1 MKLRVSILSLVMI
14 VSAWVALAQDGSTAY
29 NYLNVPVSSHVYALG
44 GHNISIVDA
53 DVNLVE
59 QNPALLGVE
68 HSNQVGLNYMRY
80 IGGSNFMGARYAHSA
95 GERGAWSIGL
105 QYYGY
110 GEFVGADADGTIT
123 GNFSANDIAF
133 SAAYSHDITDYLR
146 GGITIKGLYSKYEIY
161 SAFALCADLGVNYFN
176 PENELSLSM
185 VLKHL
190 GGQLVKFNET
200 YDQLPWDVQV
210 GMSKILGTT
219 SMRLSITATH
229 LTKWNLPYY
238 VREDESSTS
247 SNLIEKSSFGSN
259 LFRHLTFGV
268 EYVPSDKFYIGLGY
282 NHKTRTDM
290 STYSRSFVSGFS
302 LGAGFK
308 SNVVG
313 VGVAVAQPHTGATT
327 FMANFSVQL

>member
-110 GEFVGADADGTIT
+110 GEFVGADPDGTIT

-238 VREDESSTS
+238 VREDESSTF

>member
-110 GEFVGADADGTIT
+110 GEFVGADPDGTIT

-238 VREDESSTS
+238 VREDESSTT